1 MADRMEREIEEI
13 LSKLDV
19 DAPKQDRTPISIMAR
34 KKKPRAAT
42 TSTARAVRWRPSASP
57 AVLLLVGAGVMIAG
71 LVLSNVWGPLIW
83 MAFAGVLVF
92 LGAFVLSFRRSS
104 PQQGSATAPRGHYWR
119 DRYIEYDTSEHDL
132 VSRIKRR
139 FRR

>member
-42 TSTARAVRWRPSASP
+42 AAPARITRWRPSASP
-57 AVLLLVGAGVMIAG
+57 AALLLVGAGVMIAG

-83 MAFAGVLVF
+83 MAFAGVIVF
-92 LGAFVLSFRRSS
+92 LGAFVLSFRKSA
-104 PQQGSATAPRGHYWR
+104 PQGSTSAPRGHYWR
-119 DRYIEYDTSEHDL
+119 DRYIEYDASENDL
-132 VSRIKRR
+132 VSRLKRR

>member
-1 MADRMEREIEEI
+1 MVDRMEREIEEI

-34 KKKPRAAT
+34 KKKPRAA
-42 TSTARAVRWRPSASP
+42 SSIPSRAARWPSPSP
-57 AVLLLVGAGVMIAG
+57 AVLLLLGAGVMIAG

-92 LGAFVLSFRRSS
+92 LAAFVLSFRKSS
-104 PQQGSATAPRGHYWR
+104 PQGSAAAPRGHYWR
-119 DRYIEYDTSEHDL
+119 DRYIEYDASDHDL
-132 VSRIKRR
+132 VSKLKRR

>member
-34 KKKPRAAT
+34 KKKSPPAPRLKSRLRVHT
-42 TSTARAVRWRPSASP
+42 PQVSP
-57 AVLLLVGAGVMIAG
+57 ALLLLAGAGVMVAG
-71 LVLSNVWGPLIW
+71 LILSNVWGPLIW
-83 MAFAGVLVF
+83 MAFAGVIIF
-92 LGAFVLSFRRSS
+92 LGAFALSFRKSA
-104 PQQGSATAPRGHYWR
+104 PQGAAAPRGHYWR
-119 DRYIEYDTSEHDL
+119 DRYIEYDAPQRDL
-132 VSRIKRR
+132 VSRLKRR

>member
-34 KKKPRAAT
+34 KKKSPPAPRLTTRLRSRLPQAT
-42 TSTARAVRWRPSASP
+42 P
-57 AVLLLVGAGVMIAG
+57 AFLLLAGAGVMVAG
-71 LVLSNVWGPLIW
+71 LILSNVWGPLIW
-83 MAFAGVLVF
+83 MAFAGVIIF
-92 LGAFVLSFRRSS
+92 LGAFTLSFRKTSVA
-104 PQQGSATAPRGHYWR
+104 GSGAPARGHYWR
-119 DRYIEYDTSEHDL
+119 DRYIEYDAPQRDL
-132 VSRIKRR
+132 VSRLKRR